1 MKKYTDIEKLIE
13 GELYNLRG
21 QPHGEKINSIFPANC
36 IRVLYKE
43 GSPDKEIFDIVFL
56 EDWDNPKI
64 TLQLESRYKFKILKG
79 LKKDLQYLLDSWNGK
94 HNVEFLYRQ
103 ISECEPQMQKN
114 IQKAIVMLEEKGKRE
129 GKKKFSCYDAT
140 IKVKNGKIVES
151 NTPDYWEVAEI
162 LEYHLGIGTSQWKKD
177 SEAIR
182 QSKIDLQ
189 L

>member
-1 MKKYTDIEKLIE
+1 MEKYTNIGRLIE
-13 GELYNLRG
+13 GELYNLSG

-36 IRVLYKE
+36 IRVLCRE
-43 GSPDKEIFDIVFL
+43 GSPDKEILDIVFL

-64 TLQLESRYKFKILKG
+64 TLQLESHYKFKILKG

-94 HNVEFLYRQ
+94 HNVEFLYRY
-103 ISECEPQMQKN
+103 ISECDPQIQEN
-114 IQKAIVMLEEKGKRE
+114 IEKAIVMLEGE
-129 GKKKFSCYDAT
+129 GKKEFSCYDAT